1 MHHLISKGNK
11 QFGVFIKIVLFN
23 VYKYFKTFKRK
34 SNLNIIEKC
43 SEDDEMMMAIMDNR
57 ENQNPNQLKKSQ
69 SMQAEEIKKLA
80 ISKPTSETS
89 KPTTASNDS
98 KPVAKPPTNV
108 DTNKI
113 IKTSSDSVKGMPKF
127 IQFKN

>member
-1 MHHLISKGNK
+1 
-11 QFGVFIKIVLFN
+11 
-23 VYKYFKTFKRK
+23 
-34 SNLNIIEKC
+34 
-43 SEDDEMMMAIMDNR
+43 MMMAIMDNR

-89 KPTTASNDS
+89 KPTTASNDA
-98 KPVAKPPTNV
+98 KLVAKPPTNV

-113 IKTSSDSVKGMPKF
+113 IKASSESVKGMTKF
-127 IQFKN
+127 SS